1 MQKPSPVYYAPKELF
16 TEKEYKEFSELS
28 QKRVHTLEEK
38 LRFRALQN
46 VLISRRKKRLEKHF
60 GCGFDH
66 D

>member
-1 MQKPSPVYYAPKELF
+1 MQKVVYYDPKELF
-16 TEKEYKEFSELS
+16 TEKEYEEFQALS
-28 QKRVHTLEEK
+28 KKRVHTLEEK

-46 VLISRRKKRLEKHF
+46 VLISRRKKRLERHY